1 MYILE
6 AVAQENPKSRQ
17 QHAAITLTRNTGV
30 DVGDEL
36 EV

>member
-6 AVAQENPKSRQ
+6 AVAREN
-17 QHAAITLTRNTGV
+17 AITLTRNTGV